1 MNIKLL
7 SAPLASLAIL
17 AMTPVAALAGTC
29 NQCFGGCIDAYGDD
43 NSETGLHALSQ
54 CFNSC
59 YDDNNVKCM
68 ATVDPL

>member
-7 SAPLASLAIL
+7 SASLASLAIL

-43 NSETGLHALSQ
+43 NSEGGLQALSQ

-59 YDDNNVKCM
+59 YDDTGGKCM
-68 ATVDPL
+68 DTTDP